1 MLGTLFFGDC
11 IHIVREKDSHNRL
24 TFPKAK
30 VMTSVLSVGQ
40 EPAASTLPVE
50 LVVLKIL
57 EVHPR
62 FIIRNIYKKFWN
74 SYTIP
79 RVLNYAKNL
88 TLTSLN
94 MQRLSSTG
102 DKTCCISSS
111 IHIMLQ

>member
-1 MLGTLFFGDC
+1 M
-11 IHIVREKDSHNRL
+11 
-24 TFPKAK
+24 
-30 VMTSVLSVGQ
+30 GQ

-74 SYTIP
+74 FYTIP

-102 DKTCCISSS
+102 DKACCISSS
-111 IHIMLQ
+111 IHIMLQSSLLKLINSIFIPTCDNLVLHFLNSQ